1 MTRRQNYFQHKQF
14 SSLKRFLID
23 KCKLLVTKEDNFIS
37 RQHVQSSR
45 QSSRHKFQSFGQV
58 PYIFSKSKSQDT
70 KIKFQK
76 IPDATRPK
84 EDKILSAQIQRMVS
98 RQVQKRFLT
107 SFKVTNSDKIP
118 DKFTF
123 GKSRQISSDKIPD
136 KFTFRQ
142 KIQTNSFR
150 FPQDFTFQVTK
161 TTV

>member
-1 MTRRQNYFQHKQF
+1 VQIIGDKRRQFHFKTTRAKFKTLIRRQKKN
-14 SSLKRFLID
+14 SLMQIA
-23 KCKLLVTKEDNFIS
+23 
-37 RQHVQSSR
+37 
-45 QSSRHKFQSFGQV
+45 SFRQV

-70 KIKFQK
+70 KINLQK
-76 IPDATRPK
+76 IPDAIRPK

-142 KIQTNSFR
+142 KSRQTPS
-150 FPQDFTFQVTK
+150 DFHKISLFKLPRLQFK
-161 TTV
+161 CPS